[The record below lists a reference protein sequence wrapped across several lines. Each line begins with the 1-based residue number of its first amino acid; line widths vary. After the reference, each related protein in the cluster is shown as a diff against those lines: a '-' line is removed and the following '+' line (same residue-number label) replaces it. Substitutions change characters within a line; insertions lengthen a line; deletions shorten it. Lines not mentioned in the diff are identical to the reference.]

1 MMRFLFSVGA
11 VLLMSAAASGQVTK
25 IELTPADVGSGNGA
39 HFTVPPT
46 TNPALYF
53 GRELVNAA
61 GRGQVVGVNFNT
73 APDGPLVEGGQVTT
87 QYASWGVTMN
97 SIRITAD
104 IYGGNLYGP
113 GFATEDNDGQI
124 FTFTEPVIAV
134 GIVNTSPD
142 KDKVDFFSGP
152 NGTGLLLFSFN
163 DQEGLP
169 MNFNVDRFVG
179 GVAEG
184 CTTIGSFKVSN
195 ISGDDEL
202 DELIFIIVDPPG
214 CVADLNDDGA
224 VDGADLGLLLGQ
236 WDVAGDGTGVG
247 DLDCSGI
254 VDGADL
260 GLLLGAWGEC

>member
-1 MMRFLFSVGA
+1 MIIKTTVPI
-11 VLLMSAAASGQVTK
+11 VLLIAPAALGQVTK
-25 IELTPADVGSGNGA
+25 IELTPTQVGSGNSSF
-39 HFTVPPT
+39 FTVAPT
-46 TNPALYF
+46 TNPSLYF
-53 GRELVNAA
+53 GRELVKRA

-73 APDGPLVEGGQVTT
+73 APDGPLSEGLQVSA

-142 KDKVDFFSGP
+142 KDKVEFFSGP
-152 NGTGLLLFSFN
+152 DGTGVLLFSFN
-163 DQEGLP
+163 DQEGQG
-169 MNFNVDRFVG
+169 MNFNIDRFVG

-184 CTTIGSFKVSN
+184 CTTIGSFKISN

-202 DELIFIIVDPPG
+202 DELIFIIADPPG
-214 CVADLNDDGA
+214 CVADLN
-224 VDGADLGLLLGQ
+224 
-236 WDVAGDGTGVG
+236 GDE
-247 DLDCSGI
+247 S

-260 GLLLGAWGEC
+260 GLLLGAWDSVGDGTGLGDLDCSGLVDGGDLGQLLSMWGEC